1 MKDLKGTGKKME
13 RRIIVTGANGQLGR
27 GINQILNQRMDFTI
41 INADISETTAYCP
54 IKLDIANPV
63 AVMNLV
69 RDIKPEIIIN
79 CAAHTA
85 VDLCETDQENAYRI
99 NALGP
104 KNLAVAAE
112 ALDAKLIHISTDYVF
127 DGEGSSP
134 YTEADTPN
142 PTTVYGQTKLQGEEF
157 VKELCNKYFI
167 IRTAWLYGEGK
178 NFVKTML
185 SLAEKGN
192 PIRVV
197 SDQSGCPTSVL
208 ELTRAIYYLMDTS
221 CYGTYHGVCQ
231 GVTTWYD
238 FAVEI
243 FRLAGLNPE
252 VIPVTSD
259 EYKTAAKR
267 PKYSVLEDKNLADMG
282 YYMKPWAEALK
293 EYMDNLK

>member
-1 MKDLKGTGKKME
+1 ME
-13 RRIIVTGANGQLGR
+13 RRVIVTGANGQLGR
-27 GINQILNQRMDFTI
+27 GINEILNQRMDVTI

-69 RDIKPEIIIN
+69 RDIQPEFIIN

-99 NALGP
+99 NAVGP

-127 DGEGSSP
+127 DGNSSTP
-134 YTEADTPN
+134 YTEEDIPN
-142 PTTVYGQTKLQGEEF
+142 PITVYGKTKLQGEEF
-157 VKELCNKYFI
+157 VKSSCEKYFI

-185 SLAEKGN
+185 NLAEKN
-192 PIRVV
+192 EPIRVV
-197 SDQSGCPTSVL
+197 NDQFGCPTSVL
-208 ELTRAIYYLMDTS
+208 ELTRAINYLMDTTL
-221 CYGTYHGVCQ
+221 YGTYHGVCQ

-238 FAVEI
+238 FAKEI
-243 FRLAGLNPE
+243 FRLAE
-252 VIPVTSD
+252 KDVQVIPVTSE
-259 EYKTAAKR
+259 EYKTAAQR
-267 PKYSVLEDKNLADMG
+267 PKYSVLEDRKLMQMG
-282 YYMKPWAEALK
+282 YFMKPWEEALK
-293 EYMDNLK
+293 EYMGNQINS

>member
-1 MKDLKGTGKKME
+1 ME

-27 GINQILNQRMDFTI
+27 GINQILNERMDFTI
-41 INADISETTAYCP
+41 INADVSETTAYCP
-54 IKLDIANPV
+54 IKLDIANPA

-99 NALGP
+99 NGLGP
-104 KNLAVAAE
+104 KNLAIAAE

-127 DGEGSSP
+127 DGENDRP
-134 YTEADTPN
+134 YTELDMPRPN
-142 PTTVYGQTKLQGEEF
+142 TVYGLSKLQGEEF
-157 VKELCNKYFI
+157 VKEFCSKHYI

-185 SLAEKGN
+185 SLAEKGT

-197 SDQSGCPTSVL
+197 NDQYGCPTSVL
-208 ELTRAIYYLMDTS
+208 ELTRAINYLMDTS
-221 CYGTYHGVCQ
+221 SYGTYHGVCQ
-231 GVTTWYD
+231 GITTWYD

-243 FRLAGLNPE
+243 FKLAGLQQE

-267 PKYSVLEDKNLADMG
+267 PKFSVLEDKNLNDMG
-282 YYMKPWAEALK
+282 YYMKSWTEALK
-293 EYMDNLK
+293 EYMDLMK

>member
-1 MKDLKGTGKKME
+1 ME
-13 RRIIVTGANGQLGR
+13 RRVIVTGANGQLGR

-41 INADISETTAYCP
+41 INADVSETTAYCP
-54 IKLDIANPV
+54 IKLDIVNPA

-69 RDIKPEIIIN
+69 RDIKPEFIIN

-112 ALDAKLIHISTDYVF
+112 ALDATLIHISTDYVF
-127 DGEGSSP
+127 DGAAEKP
-134 YTEADTPN
+134 YVEDDATN
-142 PTTVYGQTKLQGEEF
+142 PMTVYGVTKLQGEEF
-157 VKELCNKYFI
+157 VKNSCEKYFT

-185 SLAEKGN
+185 ALAEKDA

-197 SDQSGCPTSVL
+197 NDQFGCPTSVL
-208 ELTRAIYYLMDTS
+208 ELTRAINYLMDTTS
-221 CYGTYHGVCQ
+221 YGTYHGVCQ
-231 GVTTWYD
+231 DVTTWYG
-238 FAVEI
+238 FALEI
-243 FRLAGLNPE
+243 FKLAGLSPE

-267 PKYSVLEDKNLADMG
+267 PKYSVLENRKLAEMG
-282 YYMKPWAEALK
+282 YFMKPWAEALK
-293 EYMDNLK
+293 EYMDHLKNA

>member
-1 MKDLKGTGKKME
+1 ME

-27 GINQILNQRMDFTI
+27 GINQILNERMDFTI
-41 INADISETTAYCP
+41 INADVSETTAYCP
-54 IKLDIANPV
+54 IKLDIANPA

-99 NALGP
+99 NGLGP
-104 KNLAVAAE
+104 KNLAIAAE

-127 DGEGSSP
+127 DGENDRP
-134 YTEADTPN
+134 YTELDMPRPN
-142 PTTVYGQTKLQGEEF
+142 TVYGLSKLQGEEF
-157 VKELCNKYFI
+157 VKEFCSKHYI

-178 NFVKTML
+178 NFLKTML
-185 SLAEKGN
+185 SLAEKGT

-197 SDQSGCPTSVL
+197 NDQYGCPTSVL
-208 ELTRAIYYLMDTS
+208 ELTRAINYLMDTS
-221 CYGTYHGVCQ
+221 SYGTYHGVCQ
-231 GVTTWYD
+231 GITTWYD

-243 FRLAGLNPE
+243 FKLAGLQQE

-267 PKYSVLEDKNLADMG
+267 PKFSVLEDKNLNDMG
-282 YYMKPWAEALK
+282 YYMKSWTEALK
-293 EYMDNLK
+293 EYMDLMK

>member
-1 MKDLKGTGKKME
+1 ME

-27 GINQILNQRMDFTI
+27 GINQILNQRMDLSI
-41 INADISETTAYCP
+41 INADISDTTAYCP
-54 IKLDIANPV
+54 IKLDIANPA

-104 KNLAVAAE
+104 KNLAVAAD

-127 DGEGSSP
+127 DGEGNKP
-134 YTEADTPN
+134 YTEMDTPN
-142 PTTVYGQTKLQGEEF
+142 PATVYGLTKLQGEEF
-157 VKELCNKYFI
+157 VKSNCSKYFI
-167 IRTAWLYGEGK
+167 LRTAWLYGEGK

-185 SLAEKGN
+185 SLAEKHTS
-192 PIRVV
+192 IRVV
-197 SDQSGCPTSVL
+197 NDQFGCPTSVL
-208 ELTRAIYYLMDTS
+208 ELTRAINYLMDTS
-221 CYGTYHGVCQ
+221 SYGTYHGVCK

-243 FRLAGLNPE
+243 FKLAGIHPE

-267 PKYSVLEDKNLADMG
+267 PKYSVLDNTKLSEMG
-282 YYMKPWAEALK
+282 YHMKNWAEALK